1 MPATPPTGSGPQL
14 TDSPNARP
22 RHNRETGS
30 NRFRFVITGA
40 GFVLL
45 LVLPALDQWLGL
57 SAGFKSTEKRVLAPF
72 PTVGFSHVRTFIK
85 QFGVYYKEN
94 FGWRNALFYQY
105 SQWKF
110 RVLGVS
116 PLPEKVVLGKNGWFF
131 PGNSHNLIVNQYRG
145 LRPLSSATLDSI
157 SGRLNQYQ
165 RELAK
170 QGTRLYVL
178 VAPDSYT
185 IYPENVPDYLKTR
198 TGASNF
204 DRLKQHMARHTTIPF
219 VDVRDKL
226 RAAKTINVTY
236 CQTDTHWNDFG
247 SLIASMGLAERIRQD
262 FLQMPVPQLANYTV
276 RPKPGAPGD
285 LVFLLALNR
294 EIRDSVNYR
303 IEPTANLR
311 IKTLESIPN
320 PETSLPTQRFV
331 TANVAAPKLFVL
343 GDSFS
348 YTMNQFVPGYF
359 RETYITR
366 SPRLDM
372 KRVRTER
379 PDVLV
384 IEIVERNID
393 FLTGL

>member
-1 MPATPPTGSGPQL
+1 MP
-14 TDSPNARP
+14 SPNDTDPHLTASADARP
-22 RHNRETGS
+22 RSSQGLSS
-30 NRFRFVITGA
+30 NRFRFLATGL
-40 GFVLL
+40 GFIALL
-45 LVLPALDQWLGL
+45 LLPALDQWLNL
-57 SAGFKSTEKRVLAPF
+57 SAGFKSTEKRILAPF
-72 PTVGFSHVRTFIK
+72 PTFAFPHVRTFIS

-131 PGNSHNLIVNQYRG
+131 PGNSHNMVVNQYRG

-157 SGRLNQYQ
+157 SGRLTHYQ
-165 RELAK
+165 RELAR

-198 TGASNF
+198 KTASNF
-204 DRLKQHMARHTTIPF
+204 DRLKQHMAQHTDVPF
-219 VDVRDKL
+219 VDVRYKL
-226 RAAKTINVTY
+226 RAAKAINVTY

-247 SLIASMGLAERIRQD
+247 SLIASMGLAERVRQD
-262 FLQMPVPQLANYTV
+262 FPQMPSPRLANYRI
-276 RPKPGAPGD
+276 RPKRGAPGD

-294 EIRDSVNYR
+294 EIADSVNYQ
-303 IEPTANLR
+303 IEPAAHLR
-311 IKTLESIPN
+311 IKKLESLPN
-320 PETSLPTQRFV
+320 PETSLPTERFA
-331 TANVAAPKLFVL
+331 TANKTAPKLYLV

-359 RETYITR
+359 REMYVTR
-366 SPRLDM
+366 SPRLDL
-372 KRVRTER
+372 RQVEVER
-379 PDVLV
+379 PDVVV

-393 FLTGL
+393 LLKAL

>member
-14 TDSPNARP
+14 TDSPDARP

-72 PTVGFSHVRTFIK
+72 PTVELSHVRTFIK

-165 RELAK
+165 RELAR

-185 IYPENVPDYLKTR
+185 IYPESVPDYLKTR

-262 FLQMPVPQLANYTV
+262 FPRMPVPRLANYTV
-276 RPKPGAPGD
+276 QPRPGAPGD

-303 IEPTANLR
+303 IEPDANLH